1 MSTFAVGDVVQLKS
15 GGPQMTI
22 SKIDGDNS
30 TYKCCWFNGKKVEWA
45 SLPLETMVSAN
56 ETTDYDGI
64 EDYGY

>member
-1 MSTFAVGDVVQLKS
+1 MNTLTIGDVVQLKS

-22 SKIDGDNS
+22 CKIDEENS

-45 SLPLETMVSAN
+45 SFPLETLLSAN

-64 EDYGY
+64 EGYGY